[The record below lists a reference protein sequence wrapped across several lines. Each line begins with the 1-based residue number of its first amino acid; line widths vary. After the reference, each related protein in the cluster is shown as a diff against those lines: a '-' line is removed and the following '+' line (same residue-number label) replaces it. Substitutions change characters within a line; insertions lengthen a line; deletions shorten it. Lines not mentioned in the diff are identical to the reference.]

1 MAKIGVEPSEIMASV
16 AMLMKPSDLLKYSK
30 DANGLIKFLKEGEK
44 IAKSDKVVYADG
56 TKDKFLKAFD
66 INDKDFLIAAAQ
78 GISAANSIREWA
90 PVRSRESGTP
100 ITASQMPIKV
110 FLTGDSWPEE
120 VKKFQIAAYGFQS
133 YNSSDLIIQW
143 RNPKGLSFY
152 GVSLKKK
159 PLVTSGDPPLINKA
173 FDTILSSDSP
183 KELKTMG
190 QIKKQVEQA
199 RIKYFARVV
208 REATKRPNQYLKI
221 KKGSLP
227 ANDEQ
232 LMKIKLSGEAKTA
245 SGKLIFKSKD
255 PMFLINIKGKG
266 DIDLINPTKQTDPNV
281 FQIFDKSNK
290 KYREF
295 KPGELKN
302 ENLSMRAFVNRRVAS
317 KDSVYAAMVPVINK
331 YSEQF
336 AAALLNLILKHK
348 LYKELDEHSFA
359 FSLVTAVG
367 DIDKD
372 GNPKIGHIPAKG
384 LYTVMCGLSALNKS
398 NTKYKMV
405 LDEKANKDSDGA
417 RVFFNLKKGK
427 LNVLSLL
434 LRYKGSFAQQPQFQA
449 TLTPE
454 FKEILKEQWGKK
466 CKVY

>member
-30 DANGLIKFLKEGEK
+30 DANGLIKFLQEGEK

-100 ITASQMPIKV
+100 ITASQIPIKV

-133 YNSSDLIIQW
+133 YNSSDLIVQW
-143 RNPKGLSFY
+143 RNTKGLSFY

-173 FDTILSSDSP
+173 FDSVLQSDSP
-183 KELKTMG
+183 KELKTMA

-199 RIKYFARVV
+199 RTKYFARIV
-208 REATKRPNQYLKI
+208 REAVKAKYLKI
-221 KKGSLP
+221 KKGTLP

-232 LMKIKLSGEAKTA
+232 LMKIKLSGNVKNV
-245 SGKLIFKSKD
+245 FKSKD

-266 DIDLINPTKQTDPNV
+266 EIDLINPTKQTDPNV

-302 ENLSMRAFVNRRVAS
+302 EKIAMRAFVNRRVAS

-372 GNPKIGHIPAKG
+372 RNPKIGHIPAKG

-398 NTKYKMV
+398 NTKYKME
-405 LDEKANKDSDGA
+405 LDEAANKKSDGA

-434 LRYKGSFAQQPQFQA
+434 LRYKGSFTGQPQFQA